1 MPKKQMPLS
10 KQNSFKIKAI
20 AISAV
25 IILHTLSLFPESI
38 YTSSPYRLLFITI
51 NQVCRFS
58 VPAFLILS
66 GYGLSQKYFHQNI
79 SPINFLKS
87 RIKKLFPLYFVWSVI
102 FLITFQISN
111 TWFYNDI
118 NVWKNILW
126 GNTDYH
132 LYFIPLIFQFYL
144 IFSFLPKIKKKHRL
158 LTLALTSGGIQAIW
172 FLLIRIFST
181 RTADYHNFLIN
192 DQLQYRLSIN
202 WIFYFLFGSLLARIN
217 LKKMQKNKVFKSI
230 LILLTFSSLFWTI
243 YDTRKILKK
252 TNNIIYATSFIRL
265 PIIIYATGATL
276 ILIFYSRQ
284 ILNKK
289 IFKYNFLK
297 LIGKYSYIIYLS
309 HTLLLRILQGVI
321 TGIPRLSTIAIGTI
335 LFSTGIVISKGIL
348 S

>member
-1 MPKKQMPLS
+1 MSEKQIPLS
-10 KQNSFKIKAI
+10 KQNSYKIKAI

-38 YTSSPYRLLFITI
+38 YTSSPFRLLFITI

-66 GYGLSQKYFHQNI
+66 GYGLSQKYLHPNL
-79 SPINFLKS
+79 SPTKFLQS
-87 RIKKLFPLYFVWSVI
+87 RIKKLFPHYFIWSVI

-111 TWFYNDI
+111 TWFYKDI
-118 NVWKNILW
+118 NVGKNIFW
-126 GNTDYH
+126 GNSDYH

-144 IFSFLPKIKKKHRL
+144 IFSFLPKIKKNYRL
-158 LTLALTSGGIQAIW
+158 LTLVLASGGIQAIW

-192 DQLQYRLSIN
+192 DQLQYRLLIN
-202 WIFYFLFGSLLARIN
+202 WIFYFLFGTLLASIN
-217 LKKMQKNKVFKSI
+217 LKKIQENKIFKFI
-230 LILLTFSSLFWTI
+230 LIPLTFSSLFWTI
-243 YDTRKILKK
+243 FDTHKILNK
-252 TNNIIYATSFIRL
+252 TKNIIYATSFIRL

-276 ILIFYSRQ
+276 ILIFYSRK
-284 ILNKK
+284 IFTKK
-289 IFKYNFLK
+289 IFKYDFLK

-309 HTLLLRILQGVI
+309 HTLLLRILQGII
-321 TGIPRLSTIAIGTI
+321 TGTPRLSTIAIGTV
-335 LFSTGIVISKGIL
+335 LFSTGVVISKGIL